1 MKETL
6 LKNDLRAF
14 AGDPRSAV
22 DAALLISRIVRPE
35 TDAPWCR
42 AELRRL
48 AELAGP
54 GATATTLVETLR
66 AEGFA
71 GAEHYY
77 EADNSALDH
86 VLRTRRG
93 IPITLAM
100 VVIGVSECLNLPAAG
115 INFPRHF
122 MVSLDGLLVD
132 PFAMMPKDAAECR
145 EWLAQNNVSAGDAFK
160 PATPIDVALRMLN
173 NLGVL
178 ARAQGDHERTLELT
192 DYQLIFAPDDFS
204 IYVKRAEIWMAQDA
218 TALAERELDEA
229 IQRAPNASVKA
240 ALEKKLGQIAVDR
253 PTLH

>member
-6 LKNDLRAF
+6 LETDLRAF
-14 AGDPRSAV
+14 AGDSGSAV
-22 DAALLISRIVRPE
+22 DVALLISRIVRPE
-35 TDAPWCR
+35 TDVPWCR

-48 AELAGP
+48 AELVRP
-54 GATATTLVETLR
+54 GATAATLVETLR

-77 EADNSALDH
+77 AADNSALDH
-86 VLRTRRG
+86 VLRTHRG

-100 VVIGVSECLNLPAAG
+100 VVIGVSECLSLPAVG
-115 INFPRHF
+115 INFPCHF

-132 PFAMMPKDAAECR
+132 PFTMMPKDAAECR
-145 EWLAQNNVSAGDAFK
+145 EWLAQSNVPTGDAFK
-160 PATPIDVALRMLN
+160 PATPLDIAMRMLN
-173 NLGVL
+173 NLRML

-204 IYVKRAEIWMAQDA
+204 IYVNRAEIWMAQDA
-218 TALAERELDEA
+218 TALAEHELSEA
-229 IQRAPNASVKA
+229 IRRAPNASIKA
-240 ALEKKLGQIAVDR
+240 ELEKKLGQLAVDR